1 MLGLSQLCLE
11 MVSRCPACNAP
22 TCRDASTR
30 ATQSVALTVGEHQE
44 EKKIIIYLYMIKCMY
59 TYSD

>member
-30 ATQSVALTVGEHQE
+30 ATQSVALTAGEHQE
-44 EKKIIIYLYMIKCMY
+44 EKKNYNIFIYDQMHVYIF
-59 TYSD
+59 